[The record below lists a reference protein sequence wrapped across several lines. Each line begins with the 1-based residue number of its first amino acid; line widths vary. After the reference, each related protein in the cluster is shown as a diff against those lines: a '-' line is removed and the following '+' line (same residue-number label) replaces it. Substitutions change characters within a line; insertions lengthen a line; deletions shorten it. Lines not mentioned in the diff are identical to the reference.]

1 MSCTCMFACIQIVTA
16 APDHSSGLGPSPKI
30 PQAERRLRS
39 SHDHIRDEG
48 VGEGQGSAL
57 FSQSGLFFSQVGAL
71 DVRMSRVSVQK
82 NPRRGLSPSGDLRLS
97 SSLASSLRGLPESI
111 TSVPTAEALHSAASQ
126 HTRVAAISEPECTL
140 STGGLPDEETDAGIT
155 SQQDDQQ
162 GGGASD
168 YRRRWNRANACASE
182 RPAAR
187 CPAQPTRCPALNP
200 LALRLW
206 LQLWRLRRL
215 QLRLPYRG
223 APYRSA
229 CNCG

>member
-1 MSCTCMFACIQIVTA
+1 MRAFLFKVR
-16 APDHSSGLGPSPKI
+16 HS
-30 PQAERRLRS
+30 
-39 SHDHIRDEG
+39 
-48 VGEGQGSAL
+48 
-57 FSQSGLFFSQVGAL
+57 
-71 DVRMSRVSVQK
+71 VSVQT
-82 NPRRGLSPSGDLRLS
+82 NWDE
-97 SSLASSLRGLPESI
+97 SSLRGLPEII

-162 GGGASD
+162 GGGASVS
-168 YRRRWNRANACASE
+168 RRRWNRANACASE

-215 QLRLPYRG
+215 LRQRWGHRTAAPAIAARAALLLWRRQRRRG
-223 APYRSA
+223 GGGGSGGTA
-229 CNCG
+229 CSCQSRPLDSRNQPRF